1 MRKLKSRVEN
11 PEKFYDFIQKFINF
25 NSEKIFKKISK
36 VYSLLPSEKENEI
49 HSKINKRVMKETN
62 YINKEFYDK
71 KAQHEKNYKNE
82 TIKKVLDEYKKK
94 NPPQK

>member
-1 MRKLKSRVEN
+1 
-11 PEKFYDFIQKFINF
+11 
-25 NSEKIFKKISK
+25 
-36 VYSLLPSEKENEI
+36 
-49 HSKINKRVMKETN
+49 MKETN

-71 KAQHEKNYKNE
+71 KAQREKNYKNE

>member
-1 MRKLKSRVEN
+1 
-11 PEKFYDFIQKFINF
+11 
-25 NSEKIFKKISK
+25 
-36 VYSLLPSEKENEI
+36 LPSEKENEI

-71 KAQHEKNYKNE
+71 KAQREKNYKNE